1 MVDLKTR
8 FYRTYAN
15 LPLPIRNEVAVV
27 VGDNPISWN
36 VLKIEVDNNTLL
48 GKKALEILDKLNF
61 LIKND
66 KD

>member
-61 LIKND
+61 LIKNE